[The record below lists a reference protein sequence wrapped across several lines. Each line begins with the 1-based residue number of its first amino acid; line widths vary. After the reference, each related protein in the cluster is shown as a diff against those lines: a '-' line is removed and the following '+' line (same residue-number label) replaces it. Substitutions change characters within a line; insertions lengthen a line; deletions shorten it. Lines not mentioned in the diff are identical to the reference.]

1 MASVL
6 IVDDDV
12 NARLLLRTLLT
23 HAGHA
28 VFEAADGRD
37 GLALAFEVEPDL
49 VIFDLSMPVMS
60 GAEFARALRK
70 DSRTQT
76 TRLALYTATVIDAAT
91 RDFMDI
97 YGVVTALPKPAEPR
111 ELLAAIDGALGHR
124 H

>member
-1 MASVL
+1 MASIL

-49 VIFDLSMPVMS
+49 LPISI
-60 GAEFARALRK
+60 
-70 DSRTQT
+70 SRC
-76 TRLALYTATVIDAAT
+76 R
-91 RDFMDI
+91 
-97 YGVVTALPKPAEPR
+97 
-111 ELLAAIDGALGHR
+111 
-124 H
+124 